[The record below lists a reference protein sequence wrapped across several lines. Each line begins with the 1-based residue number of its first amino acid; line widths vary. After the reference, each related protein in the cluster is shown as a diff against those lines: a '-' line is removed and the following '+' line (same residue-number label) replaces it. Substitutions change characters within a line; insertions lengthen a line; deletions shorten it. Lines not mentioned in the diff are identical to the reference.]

1 MPTDVL
7 VVEKALS
14 LLWLRGSTLLL
25 RLLGCMLRLA
35 SWSAGGCVCLVGI
48 VAELPDS
55 WICNVLCVCIN
66 QICA

>member
-55 WICNVLCVCIN
+55 
-66 QICA
+66 